1 MGRKTVLCPE
11 FGPLVHPEAVLLVD
25 YGKPQVF
32 EHDLVLKQGV
42 GAYDKAYVPVC
53 KAFED
58 FPARLG
64 AGRSCEQG
72 AAHACGGEVFLN
84 VAVML
89 LREHFG
95 RGHDAALVAV
105 PNRQQ
110 AAEHGD
116 HGLARAHV
124 SLQEPVHLLPG
135 HQVRAYLLDDPLLGT
150 GEPVGKGVVAG
161 VEVWPHLWH
170 KYTLVGAGA
179 YVLLLEQAELKQE
192 EFFELEAAGG
202 LLKRVGV

>member
-1 MGRKTVLCPE
+1 MGSHEYVYLALGQTVEYVGASSSFDHSGEQFYVYIHISQHLAD
-11 FGPLVHPEAVLLVD
+11 GRQVLLCQ
-25 YGKPQVF
+25 Y
-32 EHDLVLKQGV
+32 L
-42 GAYDKAYVPVC
+42 C
-53 KAFED
+53 
-58 FPARLG
+58 
-64 AGRSCEQG
+64 GR
-72 AAHACGGEVFLN
+72 
-84 VAVML
+84 
-89 LREHFG
+89 
-95 RGHDAALVAV
+95 HDARLVAV
-105 PNRQQ
+105 
-110 AAEHGD
+110 AYGYEHG
-116 HGLARAHV
+116 HERHQRLARAHV